1 MGTDVTVAVGA
12 LSHDLLAVPRLL
24 DPARREDA
32 AVLLIACAAAL
43 FLVAGAVRLARWRLV
58 QDPHGALAGS
68 ALIVM
73 GGLYLPLVGIA
84 AVAGALQH
92 RTLGE
97 AVIRALVSFFT
108 VGLVLR
114 SLYSTRVCA
123 WDRPR
128 VLLPLLGTVVLLAF
142 GVLAAGEAAMP
153 QPVAGG
159 PQGARVLS
167 AAMVLAWAFLAV
179 VVRLRHARTSW
190 SRGSASLFAG
200 LAVAEAAYG
209 QDPGGV
215 IGTSTALLLCT
226 VVAALSVRSANLDLN
241 RALLDTERTI
251 GSLSRDLH
259 DVRGQAVELTEWRTT
274 LVHDAGNA
282 VAGLRAAL
290 EVIDQRQARADP
302 PTARLCHAAVEEAR
316 HLDHLLH
323 RSPDEPPRAF
333 DVASVAGSIAQVARA
348 RGGDVAFRAERA
360 AALGRPGDLVAVLN
374 NLLANAHRHAPGAG
388 VDLAVERDHDVVRI
402 VCWDGGPGLD
412 EHTARHAFERGFRGP
427 VSTGF
432 GIGLHEARALMLA
445 QGGNL
450 VLDPDVPGACFI
462 ATLPAASQPLPQV
475 PAQRTGP
482 VSIASADP
490 LREVAR

>member
-1 MGTDVTVAVGA
+1 MGTSAADNVGA
-12 LSHDLLAVPRLL
+12 LPHDLFVVPRLIG
-24 DPARREDA
+24 PAWRDDA
-32 AVLLIACAAAL
+32 AVVLIACAAAL

-58 QDPHGALAGS
+58 RDPHSALAGS

-97 AVIRALVSFFT
+97 ATIRALVSFIT

-114 SLYSTRVCA
+114 SLYSTKVGA
-123 WDRPR
+123 ADRPG
-128 VLLPLLGTVVLLAF
+128 VLLPMLSTVVLLAF
-142 GVLAAGEAAMP
+142 GGLAAGEAAMP

-159 PQGARVLS
+159 PAGARVLS
-167 AAMVLAWAFLAV
+167 AAMVLAWLFLAV
-179 VVRLRHARTSW
+179 VVRQRNAHQSW
-190 SRGSASLFAG
+190 SRRSAPLFAA
-200 LAVAEAAYG
+200 LAAAEAAYG

-215 IGTSTALLLCT
+215 VGTSTALLLCT
-226 VVAALSVRSANLDLN
+226 LVATLSVRSANLDLT

-251 GSLSRDLH
+251 GSLSRALR

-290 EVIDQRQARADP
+290 EVLDQRQTIADP
-302 PTARLCHAAVEEAR
+302 PTARLCHAAVEEVR
-316 HLDHLLH
+316 HLDLLLH
-323 RSPDEPPRAF
+323 RSPDEPVRPF
-333 DVASVAGSIAQVARA
+333 DVASVAGRIVQVARSF
-348 RGGDVAFRAERA
+348 GGDVEFRADRA
-360 AALGRPGDLVAVLN
+360 VALGRPGDLVAVLK
-374 NLLANAHRHAPGAG
+374 NLLANSDRHAPGAG

-402 VCWDGGPGLD
+402 ICWDGGPGLD
-412 EHTARHAFERGFRGP
+412 DHTARHAFERGFRGP
-427 VSTGF
+427 DSTGL

-450 VLDPDVPGACFI
+450 VLDPEVPGACFI
-462 ATLPAASQPLPQV
+462 ATLPAASLPSPQV
-475 PAQRTGP
+475 PVQRTGP
-482 VSIASADP
+482 ASNPHAEP
-490 LREVAR
+490 VGEVAR